1 MCEYTEELYSRWLSR
16 KLTRIEQA
24 FFEEHMQNC
33 ADCSTLVLEE
43 NKERLTALRVS
54 SLKFGFGIGLLASL
68 ITSIGLVIGLNNL
81 ANYSSRDFIISG
93 ILYLP
98 IALFTGVQIVAF
110 KLSEAANSK
119 LSNLLRS
126 IVTLFVFS
134 TLLYSVL
141 FNIPALAKASH
152 ASIGRFNESLILF
165 LNIVLSAF
173 YWVIGN
179 RLAIQAYNRELET
192 SSFVASLLST
202 WVLVLAGISY
212 LAIR

>member
-1 MCEYTEELYSRWLSR
+1 MCEYTEELYSRWVSR

-33 ADCSTLVLEE
+33 TDCSTLVLEE
-43 NKERLTALRVS
+43 NKERLSALRVS
-54 SLKFGFGIGLLASL
+54 SLKFGFGIGLFASL
-68 ITSIGLVIGLNNL
+68 ITSIGVVIGLNNI
-81 ANYSSRDFIISG
+81 ANYASRDFIISG

-110 KLSEAANSK
+110 KLSEAVKTN
-119 LSNLLRS
+119 LSSLLRS

-134 TLLYSVL
+134 LLLYSVL
-141 FNIPALAKASH
+141 FNIPVLAKASY
-152 ASIGRFNESLILF
+152 ANIGKFNESLVLF
-165 LNIVLSAF
+165 FNIVLSAF

-192 SSFVASLLST
+192 SSFLASLLST
-202 WVLVLAGISY
+202 WVLVIAGVSY
-212 LAIR
+212 LALR